1 MEGASVQAAGKQ
13 KALNIKDLS
22 LSVGQSQKLKV
33 LNGKRSGGALL
44 KNSGKRQQKGVVKA
58 KKRKGSDYGK
68 GREVETESKDNRKSK
83 KKKTIRPEIIRMKPN
98 SRPKQKNRW

>member
-44 KNSGKRQQKGVVKA
+44 KKQWQASA
-58 KKRKGSDYGK
+58 
-68 GREVETESKDNRKSK
+68 K
-83 KKKTIRPEIIRMKPN
+83 KKKDN
-98 SRPKQKNRW
+98 SSGDDKL